1 MNNATNGFD
10 TMKPEKEFIMK
21 KSLLSTFIS
30 LVFLLTACGETN
42 TPVPTPESVQETRP
56 VVVAEGTL
64 LPDPSIELAF
74 AQPGILAEVLVAE
87 GDLVTEGQ
95 VIARLENI
103 EVLQAEVARAE
114 EVHLLAEQTF
124 KTSEATALK
133 ALSDAH
139 EALRVAQRDF
149 DNFDIPSDLRDM
161 GTREAL
167 SYTYTKLE
175 DARTNFEP
183 YKYLE
188 ERLEWEMRKDDPAN
202 PRVYRDTAK
211 IYKKR
216 LDDAWADYRKAIQ
229 WTELEAN
236 LEAAKANVENAQVEF
251 DNLIAGDNA
260 EQQAVAHAQLES
272 ARANLDA
279 AQTTLANSQ
288 LRAPFEATV
297 ISLGL
302 AVGETV
308 NAGVPVA
315 YLGNTNRWKVE
326 TKDLA
331 EIDVADV
338 ALGNTVAVKL
348 DAFPDEEFSGTVT
361 KIDPVGKL
369 YLGDMTYQITVTLDE
384 ADPRFMWNMTAT
396 VTVNTMDKSMSYFP
410 D

>member
-1 MNNATNGFD
+1 
-10 TMKPEKEFIMK
+10 MK
-21 KSLLSTFIS
+21 KSLLSIFIS
-30 LVFLLTACGETN
+30 FVFLLTACGETS
-42 TPVPTPESVQETRP
+42 TPAPTVEPVLETRP

-64 LPDPSIELAF
+64 LPDPSVELAF

-95 VIARLENI
+95 VIARLENS
-103 EVLQAEVARAE
+103 ETLQAEVARAE

-124 KTSEATALK
+124 KTSESTALK

-139 EALRVAQRDF
+139 ETLRVAQLEF

-161 GTREAL
+161 STREAL
-167 SYTYTKLE
+167 TYTYAKLE

-188 ERLEWEMRKDDPAN
+188 ERLEWEMRNDN
-202 PRVYRDTAK
+202 PEKPEVYRSTAK
-211 IYKKR
+211 IYKKQ

-236 LEAAKANVENAQVEF
+236 VEAAKGNVENTQAEF
-251 DNLIAGDNA
+251 DNLSAGEDA
-260 EQQAVAHAQLES
+260 EQMAIARAQFES
-272 ARANLDA
+272 ALANLEA
-279 AQTTLANSQ
+279 ARATLANSQ
-288 LRAPFEATV
+288 LRAPFAATV
-297 ISLGL
+297 HSLDL
-302 AVGETV
+302 SVGETI

-315 YLGNTNRWKVE
+315 YLGNTDRWKVE

-331 EIDVADV
+331 EIDVANV
-338 ALGNTVAVKL
+338 AVGNAATVKL

-384 ADPRFMWNMTAT
+384 VDTRFMWNMTAT
-396 VTVNTMDKSMSYFP
+396 VTVNTMDK
-410 D
+410 

>member
-1 MNNATNGFD
+1 
-10 TMKPEKEFIMK
+10 MK
-21 KSLLSTFIS
+21 KSPIS
-30 LVFLLTACGETN
+30 IFSILVFLLAGCGETS
-42 TPVPTPESVQETRP
+42 TPIPTAEPVKEIIS

-87 GDLVTEGQ
+87 GDLITEGQ

-114 EVHLLAEQTF
+114 EVYLLAEQTF

-133 ALSDAH
+133 DLSDAH
-139 EALRVAQRDF
+139 EALRIAQLES
-149 DNFDIPSDLRDM
+149 DNFDTPSDLRDM

-167 SYTYTKLE
+167 TYTYIKLE
-175 DARTNFEP
+175 EARTNFEP

-188 ERLEWEMRKDDPAN
+188 ERLEWEMRNDKPEN
-202 PRVYRDTAK
+202 PKVYRSTAK

-236 LEAAKANVENAQVEF
+236 LETSKATVENAQAEF
-251 DNLIAGDNA
+251 DSLTAGEYT
-260 EQQAVAHAQLES
+260 EQLAVARAQIES

-279 AQTTLANSQ
+279 ARATLANSQ

-297 ISLGL
+297 ISLDML
-302 AVGETV
+302 VGETV

-331 EIDVADV
+331 EIDVADI
-338 ALGNTVAVKL
+338 ALGDTVTVKL

-384 ADPRFMWNMTAT
+384 IDPRFMWNMTAT
-396 VTVNTMDKSMSYFP
+396 VTVDTAGE
-410 D
+410 

>member
-1 MNNATNGFD
+1 
-10 TMKPEKEFIMK
+10 MK
-21 KSLLSTFIS
+21 KLLFSTFIS

-42 TPVPTPESVQETRP
+42 TPTPTIEPVQETKP

-74 AQPGILAEVLVAE
+74 SQPGILAEVLVTE

-133 ALSDAH
+133 DLSVAH
-139 EALRVAQRDF
+139 EALRIAQREF

-167 SYTYTKLE
+167 TYTYTKLDE
-175 DARTNFEP
+175 ARTNFEP

-188 ERLEWEMRKDDPAN
+188 ERLEWEMRKDDPEN

-236 LEAAKANVENAQVEF
+236 LEAAKVNVENAQAEF
-251 DNLIAGDNA
+251 DNLIAGENA
-260 EQQAVAHAQLES
+260 EQQAVARAQLES

-279 AQTTLANSQ
+279 VHATLANSQ
-288 LRAPFEATV
+288 LRVPFEATV
-297 ISLGL
+297 ISLDL
-302 AVGETV
+302 SVGETV

-315 YLGNTNRWKVE
+315 YLGNTKRWKVE

-338 ALGNTVAVKL
+338 AIGNTVAVKL

-384 ADPRFMWNMTAT
+384 VDPRFMWNMTAT
-396 VTVNTMDKSMSYFP
+396 VTVNTAGE
-410 D
+410 

>member
-1 MNNATNGFD
+1 
-10 TMKPEKEFIMK
+10 MK
-21 KSLLSTFIS
+21 KSLLSIFIS
-30 LVFLLTACGETN
+30 FVFLLTACGETS
-42 TPVPTPESVQETRP
+42 TPAPTVEPVLETRP

-64 LPDPSIELAF
+64 LPDPSVELAF

-95 VIARLENI
+95 VIARLENS
-103 EVLQAEVARAE
+103 ETLQAEVARAE

-124 KTSEATALK
+124 ETSESTALK

-139 EALRVAQRDF
+139 ETLRVAQLEF

-167 SYTYTKLE
+167 TYTYAKLE
-175 DARTNFEP
+175 EARTNFEP

-188 ERLEWEMRKDDPAN
+188 ERLEWEMRNDKPEK
-202 PRVYRDTAK
+202 PEVYRSTAK
-211 IYKKR
+211 IYKKQ

-229 WTELEAN
+229 WTKLEANVEAAKGNVENTQAEFDNLSAGEDAEQMAIARAQFESALAN
-236 LEAAKANVENAQVEF
+236 LEAA
-251 DNLIAGDNA
+251 
-260 EQQAVAHAQLES
+260 
-272 ARANLDA
+272 RA
-279 AQTTLANSQ
+279 TLANSQ
-288 LRAPFEATV
+288 LRAPFAATV
-297 ISLGL
+297 HSLDL
-302 AVGETV
+302 SVGETI

-315 YLGNTNRWKVE
+315 YLGNTDRWKVE

-331 EIDVADV
+331 EIDVANV
-338 ALGNTVAVKL
+338 AVGNAATVKL

-384 ADPRFMWNMTAT
+384 VDTRFMWNMTAT
-396 VTVNTMDKSMSYFP
+396 VTVNTMDK
-410 D
+410 

>member
-1 MNNATNGFD
+1 
-10 TMKPEKEFIMK
+10 MK

-30 LVFLLTACGETN
+30 LVFLLTACGERT
-42 TPVPTPESVQETRP
+42 TPVPTVEPVLETRP
-56 VVVAEGTL
+56 VVIAEGTL

-87 GDLVTEGQ
+87 GNLVTEGQ

-133 ALSDAH
+133 DLSDAH
-139 EALRVAQRDF
+139 EALRIAQREF

-161 GTREAL
+161 DTREAL
-167 SYTYTKLE
+167 TYTYTKLE
-175 DARTNFEP
+175 EARTDFEP

-188 ERLEWEMRKDDPAN
+188 ERLEWEMRKDDPEN

-236 LEAAKANVENAQVEF
+236 LEAAKANVENAQAEF
-251 DNLIAGDNA
+251 DNLIAGENA
-260 EQQAVAHAQLES
+260 EQQAVARAQLES
-272 ARANLDA
+272 TRANLYA
-279 AQTTLANSQ
+279 AQAILANSQ
-288 LRAPFEATV
+288 LRAPFAATV
-297 ISLGL
+297 LGL
-302 AVGETV
+302 EMSVGETI
-308 NAGVPVA
+308 NAGAPVA

-338 ALGNTVAVKL
+338 AIGNTVTVKL

-384 ADPRFMWNMTAT
+384 VDTHFMWNMTAT
-396 VTVNTMDKSMSYFP
+396 VTVDTAGE
-410 D
+410 

>member
-1 MNNATNGFD
+1 
-10 TMKPEKEFIMK
+10 MK
-21 KSLLSTFIS
+21 KSSLSIFFV
-30 LVFLLTACGETN
+30 LAFLLTACGETN
-42 TPVPTPESVQETRP
+42 TPVPTVEPVLETRP

-64 LPDPSIELAF
+64 LPDPSVELAF

-114 EVHLLAEQTF
+114 EVYLTAEQAFNTA
-124 KTSEATALK
+124 EATALK
-133 ALSDAH
+133 SLSDSH
-139 EALRVAQRDF
+139 EALRKVQLAFDDF
-149 DNFDIPSDLRDM
+149 DVPSDLREM
-161 GTREAL
+161 TTREAME
-167 SYTYTKLE
+167 YTYTKLE
-175 DARTNFEP
+175 EARTNFEP

-188 ERLEWEMRKDDPAN
+188 ERLDWEMRNDKPGN
-202 PRVYRDTAK
+202 PKVYRDTAK
-211 IYKKR
+211 IYKKQ

-236 LEAAKANVENAQVEF
+236 VESAKGNVENTQAEF
-251 DNLIAGDNA
+251 DNLSAGENA
-260 EQQAVAHAQLES
+260 EQRAVAHAQLES

-279 AQTTLANSQ
+279 ARATLANSQ

-297 ISLGL
+297 ISLDMS
-302 AVGETV
+302 VGETV
-308 NAGVPVA
+308 NAGIHVA

-338 ALGNTVAVKL
+338 DLGDTVVVKL

-384 ADPRFMWNMTAT
+384 VDTRFMWNMTAT
-396 VTVNTMDKSMSYFP
+396 VTVKTMGK
-410 D
+410 

>member
-1 MNNATNGFD
+1 
-10 TMKPEKEFIMK
+10 MK
-21 KSLLSTFIS
+21 KSLLSIFIS
-30 LVFLLTACGETN
+30 LAFLLTACGESN
-42 TPVPTPESVQETRP
+42 TPAPTVEPVQETSS

-64 LPDPSIELAF
+64 LPDPSVELAF
-74 AQPGILAEVLVAE
+74 AQPGILAEVLVTE

-114 EVHLLAEQTF
+114 EVFLLAEQAF
-124 KTSEATALK
+124 NIAEATALK
-133 ALSDAH
+133 DLSTAH
-139 EALRVAQRDF
+139 EALRIAQLEF

-167 SYTYTKLE
+167 TYTYTKLE
-175 DARTNFEP
+175 EARTNFEP

-188 ERLEWEMRKDDPAN
+188 ERLEKEMRNDQPDKPK
-202 PRVYRDTAK
+202 VYRSTAK
-211 IYKKR
+211 IYKKQ

-229 WTELEAN
+229 WAELEASV
-236 LEAAKANVENAQVEF
+236 EAAKGNVENTQTEF
-251 DNLIAGDNA
+251 DNLSAGEDTK
-260 EQQAVAHAQLES
+260 QLAVARAQLES

-279 AQTTLANSQ
+279 ARATLANSQ
-288 LRAPFEATV
+288 LRAPITV
-297 ISLGL
+297 TVFSFDLS
-302 AVGETV
+302 VGETV
-308 NAGVPVA
+308 IAGVPVA

-338 ALGNTVAVKL
+338 AIGNTVTIKL

-384 ADPRFMWNMTAT
+384 VDTRFMWNMTAT
-396 VTVNTMDKSMSYFP
+396 VTVDTIDK
-410 D
+410 

>member
-1 MNNATNGFD
+1 
-10 TMKPEKEFIMK
+10 MK
-21 KSLLSTFIS
+21 KSLLSIFIS
-30 LVFLLTACGETN
+30 LAFLLTACGESN
-42 TPVPTPESVQETRP
+42 TPAPTVEPVQETSS

-64 LPDPSIELAF
+64 LPDPSVELAF

-87 GDLVTEGQ
+87 GELVTEGQ

-103 EVLQAEVARAE
+103 EVLQAEVALAE
-114 EVHLLAEQTF
+114 EVYLLAEQTF

-133 ALSDAH
+133 DLSDAH
-139 EALRVAQRDF
+139 EALRIAQLEF

-167 SYTYTKLE
+167 TYTYAKLE
-175 DARTNFEP
+175 EARTNFEP

-188 ERLEWEMRKDDPAN
+188 ERLEWEMRNDKPEN
-202 PRVYRDTAK
+202 PKVYRSTAK

-236 LEAAKANVENAQVEF
+236 LEAAKANVENAQGEF
-251 DNLIAGDNA
+251 DNLIAGENA
-260 EQQAVAHAQLES
+260 EHMAVAQAQLES

-279 AQTTLANSQ
+279 TRAALANSQ
-288 LRAPFEATV
+288 LRAPITATV
-297 ISLGL
+297 LSLDL
-302 AVGETV
+302 SVGETV
-308 NAGVPVA
+308 NAGIPVA
-315 YLGNTNRWKVE
+315 YLGNTNHWMVE

-331 EIDVADV
+331 EIDAADV
-338 ALGNTVAVKL
+338 AFGDTVTVKL

-384 ADPRFMWNMTAT
+384 VDTRFMWNMTAT
-396 VTVNTMDKSMSYFP
+396 VTVNTTGK
-410 D
+410 

>member
-1 MNNATNGFD
+1 
-10 TMKPEKEFIMK
+10 MK
-21 KSLLSTFIS
+21 KSLLSIFIS
-30 LVFLLTACGETN
+30 LIFLFTGCGETN
-42 TPVPTPESVQETRP
+42 TPVPTVEPAQETRP

-74 AQPGILAEVLVAE
+74 TQPGILAEVLVSE
-87 GDLVTEGQ
+87 GDRVTEGQ
-95 VIARLENI
+95 VIAKLENI

-114 EVHLLAEQTF
+114 EVYLLAEQTF

-139 EALRVAQRDF
+139 EVLRVAQLEF

-167 SYTYTKLE
+167 TYTYTKLE
-175 DARTNFEP
+175 EARTNFEP

-188 ERLEWEMRKDDPAN
+188 ERLEREMRKDDPEN
-202 PRVYRDTAK
+202 PKVYRDTAK

-229 WTELEAN
+229 WTEREAN
-236 LEAAKANVENAQVEF
+236 LEAAKATVENAQAEF
-251 DNLIAGDNA
+251 DNLIAGENA
-260 EQQAVAHAQLES
+260 EQQAVARAQLES

-279 AQTTLANSQ
+279 AHATLANSQ

-297 ISLGL
+297 ISLDL
-302 AVGETV
+302 SVGETV
-308 NAGVPVA
+308 IAGAPVA

-338 ALGNTVAVKL
+338 ALGDTAAVKL
-348 DAFPDEEFSGTVT
+348 DAFPDEEFSGAVT

-384 ADPRFMWNMTAT
+384 ADTRFMWNMTAT
-396 VTVNTMDKSMSYFP
+396 VTVNTMGK
-410 D
+410 

>member
-1 MNNATNGFD
+1 
-10 TMKPEKEFIMK
+10 MK
-21 KSLLSTFIS
+21 KSLLSIFIS
-30 LVFLLTACGETN
+30 LAFLLTACGESN
-42 TPVPTPESVQETRP
+42 TPAPTVEPVQETSS

-64 LPDPSIELAF
+64 LPDPSVELAF

-87 GDLVTEGQ
+87 GELVTEGQ

-103 EVLQAEVARAE
+103 EVLQAEVALAE
-114 EVHLLAEQTF
+114 EVYLLAEQTF

-133 ALSDAH
+133 DLSDAH
-139 EALRVAQRDF
+139 EALRIAQLEF

-167 SYTYTKLE
+167 TYTYAKLE
-175 DARTNFEP
+175 EARTNFEP

-188 ERLEWEMRKDDPAN
+188 ERLEWEMRNDKPEN
-202 PRVYRDTAK
+202 PKVYRSTAK

-236 LEAAKANVENAQVEF
+236 LEAAKANVENAQGEF
-251 DNLIAGDNA
+251 DNLIAGENA
-260 EQQAVAHAQLES
+260 EHMAVAQAQLES

-279 AQTTLANSQ
+279 TRAALANSQ
-288 LRAPFEATV
+288 LRAPITATV
-297 ISLGL
+297 LSLDL
-302 AVGETV
+302 LVGETV
-308 NAGVPVA
+308 NTGIPVA
-315 YLGNTNRWKVE
+315 YLGNTNHWMVE

-331 EIDVADV
+331 EIDAADV
-338 ALGNTVAVKL
+338 AFGDTVTVKL

-384 ADPRFMWNMTAT
+384 VDTRFMWNMTAT
-396 VTVNTMDKSMSYFP
+396 VTVNTTGK
-410 D
+410 

>member
-1 MNNATNGFD
+1 
-10 TMKPEKEFIMK
+10 MK
-21 KSLLSTFIS
+21 KSFIFTLIS
-30 LVFLLTACGETN
+30 LIFLLTACGEAN
-42 TPVPTPESVQETRP
+42 TPVPTVEPVLETRS

-64 LPDPSIELAF
+64 LPEPSIELAF

-103 EVLQAEVARAE
+103 EVLQAEVARSE
-114 EVHLLAEQTF
+114 EIYLVAEQTF
-124 KTSEATALK
+124 KTSKATALK

-139 EALRVAQRDF
+139 EALRVAQLEF

-161 GTREAL
+161 GTHEAL
-167 SYTYTKLE
+167 TYTYNKLE
-175 DARTNFEP
+175 EARTNFEP

-188 ERLEWEMRKDDPAN
+188 ERLEWEMRKDNPEN

-236 LEAAKANVENAQVEF
+236 LEAAKANVENAQAEF
-251 DNLIAGDNA
+251 DNLMAGENA
-260 EQQAVAHAQLES
+260 AQLAVARAQIES
-272 ARANLDA
+272 AHANLEA
-279 AQTTLANSQ
+279 AQATLANSQ
-288 LRAPFEATV
+288 LRAPLEATV
-297 ISLGL
+297 ISLDL
-302 AVGETV
+302 SVGETV

-331 EIDVADV
+331 EIDVADIDV
-338 ALGNTVAVKL
+338 GNKVAVKL
-348 DAFPDEEFSGTVT
+348 DAFPEEEFTGTVT

-384 ADPRFMWNMTAT
+384 VDPRFMWNMTAT
-396 VTVNTMDKSMSYFP
+396 VSVTTKGK
-410 D
+410 